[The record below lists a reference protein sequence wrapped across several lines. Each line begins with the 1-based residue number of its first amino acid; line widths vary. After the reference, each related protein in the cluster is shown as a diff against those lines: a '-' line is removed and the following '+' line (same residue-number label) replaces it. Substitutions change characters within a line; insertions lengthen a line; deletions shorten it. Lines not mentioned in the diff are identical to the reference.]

1 MLNGH
6 ALLCVTDL
14 PQCCY
19 GDNEQAIGNWYL
31 HNGGSV
37 VESQENASDIYVIR
51 GLGQV
56 GLYWNTSQT
65 GVFRCE
71 IPDACGITQ
80 TLLVSVRTQQDG
92 SPSTSS
98 SATVAGVVVGVLF
111 VLVIVVAGVVLLVA
125 SVRRWVLNSF
135 IVLILHYV

>member
-14 PQCCY
+14 AQCCY
-19 GDNEQAIGNWYL
+19 GGIEQTLGNWYF
-31 HNGGSV
+31 HHSGSV

-56 GLYWNTSQT
+56 GLYWNTSLT
-65 GVFRCE
+65 GIFRCE

-80 TLLVSVRTQQDG
+80 TLLVSVHAQEDV
-92 SPSTSS
+92 SPGTSS

-111 VLVIVVAGVVLLVA
+111 VAVIVVAGVVLLVA
-125 SVRRWVLNSF
+125 SVRR
-135 IVLILHYV
+135 

>member
-14 PQCCY
+14 AQCCY
-19 GDNEQAIGNWYL
+19 GDNEQVVGNWYF
-31 HNGGSV
+31 HYNGSV
-37 VESQENASDIYVIR
+37 VENQENASDVYVIR

-56 GLYWNTSQT
+56 GLYWNTSLT

-71 IPDACGITQ
+71 IPDTCGITQ
-80 TLLVSVRTQQDG
+80 ILLVSVRTQEDV

-111 VLVIVVAGVVLLVA
+111 VAVIVVAGVVLLVA
-125 SVRRWVLNSF
+125 SVRR
-135 IVLILHYV
+135 